1 MIARAAL
8 ALAAVLATL
17 AAAAGPVAGA
27 SVPPL
32 RAGPLTWQTAPLEFR
47 ARGRGL
53 THDRVVLAR
62 VRNTSD
68 QAIMLW
74 AKDVRVRDSAGHR
87 MRSVAG
93 FTNAYAHGLFGAFQ
107 QPSAAPTK
115 ELLRMGRMVQLEPGE
130 AAPFFAAWRIGPAAS
145 RGPARVDYGTGDLL
159 LPAKSY
165 LAAK

>member
-1 MIARAAL
+1 MITRAGL
-8 ALAAVLATL
+8 ALTAVLATL
-17 AAAAGPVAGA
+17 SAAPGHVAAATA
-27 SVPPL
+27 PPL
-32 RAGPLTWQTAPLEFR
+32 RLGPLVWQVAPLEFR

-53 THDRVVLAR
+53 EHDRVVLAR
-62 VRNTSD
+62 VRNTSED
-68 QAIMLW
+68 SILLW

-93 FTNAYAHGLFGAFQ
+93 FMNTYAHGLFGAFQ

-115 ELLRMGRMVQLEPGE
+115 ELLRMGRMVQLAPG
-130 AAPFFAAWRIGPAAS
+130 ATAPFFAAWRIGSTSS

-159 LPAKSY
+159 LPSKSY